1 LKSTL
6 SKVLIAA
13 AFSATVHAEK
23 TAEIPTK
30 LVASIDE
37 WKGRSYRVELTPG
50 ASINYFD
57 VLSRGK
63 PTPIKVSPERWRS
76 FRRHLDAAKVWSWRR
91 EYMDLAVADGESWDF
106 AVVYSDRRISSKG
119 LNAYP
124 PKKQFQELCKAL
136 RELTGGK
143 PFE

>member
-1 LKSTL
+1 M
-6 SKVLIAA
+6 IAA
-13 AFSATVHAEK
+13 ALSATVHAEK
-23 TAEIPTK
+23 AAETPTK
-30 LVASIDE
+30 LAASIDE
-37 WKGRSYRVELTPG
+37 WKGRSYRVELTRG
-50 ASINYFD
+50 GSINYFD

-63 PTPIKVSPERWRS
+63 PTHIRVPAERWRA
-76 FRRHLDAAKVWSWRR
+76 FRRQLDAAKVWSWRR
-91 EYMDLAVADGESWDF
+91 EYMDLAVADGESWNF
-106 AVVYSDRRISSKG
+106 AVVYSDRRITSKG